1 MPQETPLAL
10 QCASPLEDILLLRKL
25 LEYRYRML
33 DAVLDE
39 TNEALKILLGVEEL
53 NDKNNPLVNYLD
65 TELPFFINNL
75 SSSLLDFIQT
85 DIDYSQESSE
95 SKQELCKKLQLQSSI
110 IRNLKRYIKL
120 QIAAAVATIE
130 ELEQT
135 KKSASAT

>member
-39 TNEALKILLGVEEL
+39 TNQSLKILLDVDEL
-53 NDKNNPLVNYLD
+53 NDENNPLINYLD

-85 DIDYSQESSE
+85 DIDYSQESLE
-95 SKQELCKKLQLQSSI
+95 SQKELCKKLQLQSSI

-130 ELEQT
+130 EIE
-135 KKSASAT
+135 KSALTP